1 MQPGGIGNHA
11 MMDEIGITNGIA
23 AESGRRGPGR
33 RENAV
38 RTEQITLS
46 LPPAQREM
54 LEELTNTGYFG
65 RNAVE
70 TATMLLWQ
78 ALSDCATRKLEEMQ
92 ALRGLHEIRQGR
104 DLKKKVRQIA
114 SIVNDE

>member
-1 MQPGGIGNHA
+1 MNDPLISNGNVL
-11 MMDEIGITNGIA
+11 EG
-23 AESGRRGPGR
+23 GRRGPGR

-54 LEELTNTGYFG
+54 LEELTNTGFFG

-78 ALSDCATRKLEEMQ
+78 ALSDCATRRMQEVQ
-92 ALRGLHEIRQGR
+92 ALKGLQDLRQGK
-104 DLKKKVRQIA
+104 DMKQKVRHIAQI
-114 SIVNDE
+114 INDE

>member
-1 MQPGGIGNHA
+1 MDDLAVPNGNLG
-11 MMDEIGITNGIA
+11 ET
-23 AESGRRGPGR
+23 GRRGPGR
-33 RENAV
+33 KENSV

-92 ALRGLHEIRQGR
+92 ALKGLHELRQGR
-104 DLKKKVRQIA
+104 DLKQKVRQIA

>member
-1 MQPGGIGNHA
+1 MEDA
-11 MMDEIGITNGIA
+11 TNLNGMGLDT
-23 AESGRRGPGR
+23 GRRGPGR
-33 RENAV
+33 KENAV

-54 LEELTNTGYFG
+54 LEELTHTGYFG

-78 ALSDCATRKLEEMQ
+78 ALSDCASRKLEQMQ
-92 ALRGLHEIRQGR
+92 ALRGLQELRQGR
-104 DLKKKVRQIA
+104 DLKQKFRQIA
-114 SIVNDE
+114 QIVNDD

>member
-1 MQPGGIGNHA
+1 MDDLTNLNGNA
-11 MMDEIGITNGIA
+11 LD
-23 AESGRRGPGR
+23 SGRRGPGR
-33 RENAV
+33 KENAV

-78 ALSDCATRKLEEMQ
+78 ALSDCASRKLEQMQ
-92 ALRGLHEIRQGR
+92 ALRGLQEMRQGR
-104 DLKKKVRQIA
+104 DLKQKFRQIA
-114 SIVNDE
+114 QIVNDD

>member
-1 MQPGGIGNHA
+1 
-11 MMDEIGITNGIA
+11 MDELNSINGLD
-23 AESGRRGPGR
+23 SGRRGPGR
-33 RENAV
+33 KENAV

-78 ALSDCATRKLEEMQ
+78 ALSDCASRKLEQMQ
-92 ALRGLHEIRQGR
+92 ALRGLQELRQGR
-104 DLKKKVRQIA
+104 DLKQKFRQIA
-114 SIVNDE
+114 QIVNDD

>member
-1 MQPGGIGNHA
+1 L
-11 MMDEIGITNGIA
+11 DT
-23 AESGRRGPGR
+23 GRRGPGR
-33 RENAV
+33 KENAV

-78 ALSDCATRKLEEMQ
+78 ALSDCATRKLEQMQ
-92 ALRGLHEIRQGR
+92 ALRGLQELRQGR
-104 DLKKKVRQIA
+104 DLKQKFRQIA
-114 SIVNDE
+114 QIVNEE

>member
-1 MQPGGIGNHA
+1 
-11 MMDEIGITNGIA
+11 MDDLTSLNGA
-23 AESGRRGPGR
+23 AEGRRGPGR
-33 RENAV
+33 KENAV

-54 LEELTNTGYFG
+54 LEELTNTGFFG

-78 ALSDCATRKLEEMQ
+78 ALSNSARQRLEEMQ
-92 ALRGLHEIRQGR
+92 ALRNLQELRQGR
-104 DLKKKVRQIA
+104 DLKQKFRQIA
-114 SIVNDE
+114 QLVNEE